1 MKKNILAK
9 AAALAASSALLF
21 SLAACGSSSSAA
33 SSASEAASSAGT
45 AQTSE
50 TAAAASTE
58 ESTAASSEGV
68 LASSGSKAAAG
79 TEFKVGVVQY
89 VDHASLNQI
98 VENLEQELDAKGQEL
113 GVTFNYR
120 DYEFNGQGDG
130 TTLNQIASELIS
142 DDVDL
147 IVAVATPTAQIMQA
161 AAEGKNIPIVFSAV
175 SDPVGAKLVDSLD
188 APGSNITGTS
198 DALDTEAIMNLI
210 LAQNPDTKK
219 VGLLYSKSEDSSAQ
233 PVADAKKILEEK
245 GIEAVEKTGT
255 TQDEISTA
263 ADALI
268 AEGVDAVFTPTDN
281 TVMTAELAIYEKF
294 AEAGIPHYAGADS
307 FARNGAFCGY
317 GVDYKAL
324 GSQTADMVAKILAE
338 GADPATTPVETSD
351 SNIATVNTETAV
363 ALGYDMD
370 QVKKNFAPYCASV
383 EETTTNK
390 EME

>member
-33 SSASEAASSAGT
+33 STASEAASSSGT

-58 ESTAASSEGV
+58 KSTAASSEGV

-113 GVTFNYR
+113 GVTFNYQ

-198 DALDTEAIMNLI
+198 DALDTEDIMNLI

-219 VGLLYSKSEDSSAQ
+219 VGLLYSKSEDASEQ

-324 GSQTADMVAKILAE
+324 GIQTADMVAKILAE

-351 SNIATVNTETAV
+351 SNIATVNTETAA

-370 QVKKNFAPYCASV
+370 QVKKNFEPYCASV

>member
-1 MKKNILAK
+1 MKKKLMSLACVL
-9 AAALAASSALLF
+9 LAAF